1 MNNQN
6 EYYWKYDVDNI
17 EDQTIESYL
26 IFDYK
31 NRYVCG
37 ADTEEEA
44 QKAVDAFNKS
54 LRAIRAMSRKETN
67 D

>member
-1 MNNQN
+1 MNNQS

-17 EDQTIESYL
+17 EDQTVESYL

-31 NRYVCG
+31 DRYVCYTC
-37 ADTEEEA
+37 TEEEA
-44 QKAVDAFNKS
+44 QKAVDAFNNT
-54 LRAIRAMSRKETN
+54 LRAIRAMFRKETN